1 VVVSDIKSL
10 FPFDVEYLV
19 SRLTI
24 SLGYLAFL
32 SKEDKDK
39 KIDYFLYGLLFKK
52 LMEKQKEAQAMYLYL
67 LGVYGSD
74 GVGSLSGRSCIV
86 WSGSLNRPA
95 LIRYLLK
102 NAIDLTVSN
111 PFAV

>member
-1 VVVSDIKSL
+1 M
-10 FPFDVEYLV
+10 DVLSCQDRRHDLV
-19 SRLTI
+19 KLIVDRV
-24 SLGYLAFL
+24 YV
-32 SKEDKDK
+32 EDTKVT
-39 KIDYFLYGLLFKK
+39 
-52 LMEKQKEAQAMYLYL
+52 AMTLHSNYHLVL
-67 LGVYGSD
+67 NHKTNGPTEFSVDPMFATSGSD